1 MDRLPVDCRRGSSL
15 LALVALLIVGCG
27 PKSDRLEVGGAVAL
41 DGTPLDSGSIRFSS
55 VEGQKLVSTGALVKE
70 GEYLV
75 PQEKGL
81 PPGKY
86 RVEITS
92 PDMNAPPVMVSESP
106 GSRGYP
112 TAPERIPPEYNVDS
126 RQSIEVTSAGNNRF
140 DFEIVSK
147 SP

>member
-1 MDRLPVDCRRGSSL
+1 MSRRRRFAPELSGRSRWHSSCQPDYSC
-15 LALVALLIVGCG
+15 VVGCG
-27 PKSDRLEVGGAVAL
+27 PSSDRLEVGGAVSL

-55 VEGQKLVSTGALVKE
+55 IGEGQKLVSTGALVKD

-92 PDMNAPPVMVSESP
+92 PEMNAPPVMVRESP

-112 TAPERIPPEYNVDS
+112 TEPERIPV
-126 RQSIEVTSAGNNRF
+126 
-140 DFEIVSK
+140 
-147 SP
+147 